1 MAEKRLELQANFV
14 NWYIDPLMGLPET
27 PIYQLA
33 LQYTEAEL
41 LQTLQSTVK
50 RINTLDGNFEFA
62 AEYLAGLLMA
72 MPNFYASDQAQDVF
86 AELKNVNLQR
96 EVVSLLLAD
105 EIRPDNVVATAFC
118 VRVPDTRSVIASELD
133 AAREAEPQTISPTYL
148 AAVEKE
154 AISRLLS

>member
-14 NWYIDPLMGLPET
+14 NWYIDPLMGLPKT

-50 RINTLDGNFEFA
+50 RINTFDVNPEFA
-62 AEYLAGLLMA
+62 AEYLAGVLMA
-72 MPNFYASDQAQDVF
+72 MPNFYASDQAQDTF
-86 AELKNVNLQR
+86 AQLKNEQLQR
-96 EVVSLLLAD
+96 EVVSLLLED

-118 VRVPDTRSVIASELD
+118 VKTPDTRSVIASEID
-133 AAREAEPQTISPTYL
+133 AAQKAEPQTISPTYL

-154 AISRLLS
+154 AGIKPTR